1 MSDSDGNR
9 NTEPA
14 SRGLRMEFQ
23 IAIIAAT
30 AALAGSL
37 VGGVFSYVATIEQVE
52 GQSET
57 SQREFLNSQRQ
68 SAYSKLL
75 ADQAAMG
82 DKQEAIYARAMAD
95 PGYTLPALRSDLAE
109 LSILNSTLSLD
120 ATNVEVIGSVAA
132 AELARKIHT
141 SRLDA
146 LAAISVL
153 SMCYESSPGSIGM
166 PETEC
171 SPTLEILRTSLD
183 STEQELA
190 RLVETARSDLGA
202 SSDSE

>member
-1 MSDSDGNR
+1 MSDSAGDR
-9 NTEPA
+9 KPVSEPQ
-14 SRGLRMEFQ
+14 RLKTDFQ

-37 VGGVFSYVATIEQVE
+37 VGGIFSYVATIEQVE
-52 GQSET
+52 GQSQT

-82 DKQEAIYARAMAD
+82 DKQEAIYAHALAD
-95 PGYTLPALRSDLAE
+95 PGYTLAALRSDLEE
-109 LSILNSTLSLD
+109 LSLLNSTLSLD
-120 ATNVEVIGSVAA
+120 ATNVEVIGSAAA
-132 AELARKIHT
+132 AELAREIHR

-153 SMCYESSPGSIGM
+153 SICFEGSPGSIGM
-166 PETEC
+166 ADSEC
-171 SPTLEILRTSLD
+171 SETLEVLRTSLD
-183 STEQELA
+183 STERELA
-190 RLVETARSDLGA
+190 HLVEAARSDLGA
-202 SSDSE
+202 SSDSG